1 MFCNI
6 VAVALHQH
14 NYLGMNEYKILV
26 VDDEEDICEILQFN
40 LQLEGFKVD
49 VAHSAEEAM
58 TLKLKEYNLIL
69 LDVMMG
75 KISGFRMMQLMRQND
90 YTAHI
95 PIIFITARD
104 TENDVV
110 TGFNLGADDYISKPF
125 SIKEVVLRVKAVVR
139 RTLEV
144 NTANKI
150 NSVWVDGLEL
160 NIDNKS
166 VTVDNENV
174 PFTKKEFELLLVL
187 MQNPNKVLSRED
199 LLKMVWSDD
208 VCVVPR
214 TVDVNITRIR
224 KKIGKYGARIV
235 ARQGFGYSFTK

>member
-1 MFCNI
+1 
-6 VAVALHQH
+6 
-14 NYLGMNEYKILV
+14 MNEYKILV

-58 TLKLKEYNLIL
+58 TLKLKGYNLIL

-110 TGFNLGADDYISKPF
+110 TGFNLGADDYIAKPF
-125 SIKEVVLRVKAVVR
+125 SIKEVVLRVKAVAR

-144 NTANKI
+144 NTPSKI

>member
-1 MFCNI
+1 
-6 VAVALHQH
+6 
-14 NYLGMNEYKILV
+14 MNEYKILV

-144 NTANKI
+144 NTSNKI

>member
-144 NTANKI
+144 NTPSKI

-160 NIDNKS
+160 KIDKKS

>member
-1 MFCNI
+1 
-6 VAVALHQH
+6 
-14 NYLGMNEYKILV
+14 MNEYKILV

-125 SIKEVVLRVKAVVR
+125 SIKEVVLRVKAVAR

-144 NTANKI
+144 NTPSKI

-174 PFTKKEFELLLVL
+174 PFTKKEFELLLVM

>member
-1 MFCNI
+1 
-6 VAVALHQH
+6 
-14 NYLGMNEYKILV
+14 MNEYKILV

-49 VAHSAEEAM
+49 VAHSAEDAM

-110 TGFNLGADDYISKPF
+110 TGFNLGADDYIAKPF
-125 SIKEVVLRVKAVVR
+125 SIKEVVLRVKAVAR

-144 NTANKI
+144 NTPSKI

>member
-1 MFCNI
+1 
-6 VAVALHQH
+6 
-14 NYLGMNEYKILV
+14 MNEYKILV

-58 TLKLKEYNLIL
+58 TLKLKEYNLII

-110 TGFNLGADDYISKPF
+110 TGFNLGADDYIAKPF
-125 SIKEVVLRVKAVVR
+125 SIKEVVLRVKAVAR

-144 NTANKI
+144 NTPSKI

>member
-1 MFCNI
+1 
-6 VAVALHQH
+6 
-14 NYLGMNEYKILV
+14 MNEYKILV

-110 TGFNLGADDYISKPF
+110 TGFNLGADDYIAKPF
-125 SIKEVVLRVKAVVR
+125 SIKEVVLRVKAVAR

-144 NTANKI
+144 NTPSTI

>member
-1 MFCNI
+1 
-6 VAVALHQH
+6 
-14 NYLGMNEYKILV
+14 MNEYKILV

-125 SIKEVVLRVKAVVR
+125 SIKEVVLRVKAVAR

-144 NTANKI
+144 NTPSKI

-166 VTVDNENV
+166 VIVDNENV

>member
-1 MFCNI
+1 MK
-6 VAVALHQH
+6 AVA
-14 NYLGMNEYKILV
+14 
-26 VDDEEDICEILQFN
+26 
-40 LQLEGFKVD
+40 
-49 VAHSAEEAM
+49 
-58 TLKLKEYNLIL
+58 
-69 LDVMMG
+69 
-75 KISGFRMMQLMRQND
+75 
-90 YTAHI
+90 
-95 PIIFITARD
+95 
-104 TENDVV
+104 
-110 TGFNLGADDYISKPF
+110 
-125 SIKEVVLRVKAVVR
+125 R

-144 NTANKI
+144 NTPSKI

>member
-1 MFCNI
+1 
-6 VAVALHQH
+6 
-14 NYLGMNEYKILV
+14 MNEYKILV

-40 LQLEGFKVD
+40 LQLEEFKVD

-110 TGFNLGADDYISKPF
+110 TGFNLGADDYIAKPF
-125 SIKEVVLRVKAVVR
+125 SIKEVVLRVKAVAR

-144 NTANKI
+144 NTPSKI

>member
-1 MFCNI
+1 M
-6 VAVALHQH
+6 ALHQH

-110 TGFNLGADDYISKPF
+110 TGFNLGADDYIAKPF

-144 NTANKI
+144 NTPNKI

>member
-1 MFCNI
+1 
-6 VAVALHQH
+6 
-14 NYLGMNEYKILV
+14 MNEYKILV

-95 PIIFITARD
+95 TIIFITARD

-110 TGFNLGADDYISKPF
+110 TGFNLGADDYIAKPF

-144 NTANKI
+144 NTPNKI

>member
-1 MFCNI
+1 
-6 VAVALHQH
+6 
-14 NYLGMNEYKILV
+14 MNEYKILV

-125 SIKEVVLRVKAVVR
+125 SIKEVVLRVKAVAR

-144 NTANKI
+144 NTPSKI
-150 NSVWVDGLEL
+150 NSVWVDGLGL

>member
-1 MFCNI
+1 
-6 VAVALHQH
+6 
-14 NYLGMNEYKILV
+14 MNEYKILV

-110 TGFNLGADDYISKPF
+110 TGFNLGADDYIVKPF

-144 NTANKI
+144 NTPSKI

>member
-1 MFCNI
+1 
-6 VAVALHQH
+6 
-14 NYLGMNEYKILV
+14 MNEYKILV

-104 TENDVV
+104 TEKDVV
-110 TGFNLGADDYISKPF
+110 TGFNLGADDYIAKPF
-125 SIKEVVLRVKAVVR
+125 SIKEVVLRVKAVAR

-144 NTANKI
+144 NTPSKI

>member
-1 MFCNI
+1 
-6 VAVALHQH
+6 
-14 NYLGMNEYKILV
+14 MNEYKILV

-110 TGFNLGADDYISKPF
+110 TGFNLGADDYIAKPF

-144 NTANKI
+144 NTPNKI

-187 MQNPNKVLSRED
+187 MQNPNKGLSRED